1 MERIQKRIAASG
13 IASRRKAEELILE
26 GRVKVNGLVV
36 NNLGTKVG
44 PKDEVTV
51 DDVVVSK
58 LSSLYLALN
67 KPRGYISTVSDD
79 LGRKTVIDLVPNE
92 FKDFHVFPVGRLD
105 YDTKGIIILTNDGEF
120 MNLMVGPQSGVQKE
134 YLARVKGI
142 VNASALNRLENGV
155 MINGKMT
162 LPAIV
167 SLASIDRENSSSLVR
182 ITITQGMNHQ
192 VKEMFK
198 AVGYE
203 VKKLTR
209 VRFGN
214 IKIDDLLTKKGILKK
229 TLELF
234 PGKIY
239 L

>member
-1 MERIQKRIAASG
+1 
-13 IASRRKAEELILE
+13 
-26 GRVKVNGLVV
+26 
-36 NNLGTKVG
+36 
-44 PKDEVTV
+44 
-51 DDVVVSK
+51 
-58 LSSLYLALN
+58 
-67 KPRGYISTVSDD
+67 
-79 LGRKTVIDLVPNE
+79 
-92 FKDFHVFPVGRLD
+92 
-105 YDTKGIIILTNDGEF
+105 

-214 IKIDDLLTKKGILKK
+214 IKIDDLSEGEIRRLTIHEVK
-229 TLELF
+229 TLIELSKQS
-234 PGKIY
+234 KI
-239 L
+239 LRRK

>member
-26 GRVKVNGLVV
+26 GRVKVNGLIV

-192 VKEMFK
+192 
-198 AVGYE
+198 AHPPSH
-203 VKKLTR
+203 R
-209 VRFGN
+209 RSSHCS
-214 IKIDDLLTKKGILKK
+214 
-229 TLELF
+229 
-234 PGKIY
+234 
-239 L
+239 